1 MNLDNVY
8 ICDIETVGLLPDL
21 TKGQEE
27 DFHILGCSYKSG
39 NEWKVITTNKKEDV
53 FKLFENPD
61 NVIVGHNF
69 WLYDVPAL
77 EKIFPDLKIKAT
89 IIDTL
94 WLSWYIEPNRIRHGL
109 ELYGEEFG
117 VPKPEVTED
126 QWKGIGMTKEEHS
139 ALMKERVS
147 EDVKINTNLWI
158 NILNKYRKLYNND
171 EEVIKSHI
179 KFLMVKAKTYKMFL
193 DNPLKINLTQAN
205 KNLGILEGL
214 INEKVEVLRNVMPKV
229 PKKVK
234 RSKPKN
240 IYKKDGT
247 LSKAGERWNRITK
260 GVGLDLEYEGE
271 IEEIVDWLE
280 PNPQSVHQVK
290 DWLFSLGWKPEIF
303 NDSTSVTGEVNK
315 VPQVR
320 DRNKDLCNSVLKLAE
335 KEPAIKELDDLSVIQ
350 HRAGII
356 KGFIRDS
363 DEEGNIVAGVGGL
376 ANTLRIKHR
385 TLVNLPSVSAPYG
398 EYIRNLIIP
407 QEGYKFIG
415 SDISGLENQTKLNFI
430 YPYDPE
436 YVKEM
441 MGKYYDSH
449 LDIGQTAGLVTL
461 NESIFY
467 RWYKDFIRG
476 REVSPEDIVY
486 GKENLPNDYQKYFE
500 GIEDK
505 EKEFERIDES
515 RQSSKTVNYCVPVDN
530 TEVLTESGW
539 KKYEELYVGQTILSY
554 KNGELVKTKITEIP
568 YFKKV
573 EVGLLHNNFWKFE
586 CTENHRWMVK
596 RASYK
601 NGAIDNR
608 FETLQDCSSLRRSDL
623 ILNAAPYNNKSN
635 FLKSDLAVLGWILSD
650 GYLEFSKKKEITSSS
665 YGKKKGVICSISQKK
680 YVELVEKD
688 LINSDLDFKVE
699 DVRDNGV
706 IVYKILPQSVRDLFD
721 RLGLPYK
728 SKHEIDYTDFIFRCG
743 FEGREVLLD
752 RFIKGDGGLKKNYRN
767 GKNLKT
773 KLIYQKEGNINEAIQ
788 LCCVLQGIKYTQSIN
803 PIETGGNLV
812 VTRLNDRRHTT
823 NQRVKFDKGT
833 RKADVFCCNNV
844 NETFIIRQ
852 NGLVT
857 ITGNSATYS
866 VGPKTLSET
875 LGCTMSFAKNLLKAY
890 WERNWSVQSF
900 TDDQKEKTIGRETW
914 VLNPINGYWY
924 SLRSQHSKFSTL
936 NQSAGD
942 YIFTL
947 WCYFCMEAGLIL
959 QAGFHDEVL
968 VQSKEEDIE
977 KNKKILQESMNKVNK
992 ILGLSISIGIDYEV
1006 GDTYADVH

>member
-1 MNLDNVY
+1 MNLNNPY

-398 EYIRNLIIP
+398 EYIRSLIIP

-449 LDIGQTAGLVTL
+449 LDIGQTAGIVSL

-467 RWYKDFIRG
+467 RWYKDFIKG

-486 GKENLPNDYQKYFE
+486 GKENLPNDYQKYVE
-500 GIEDK
+500 SIEDK
-505 EKEFERIDES
+505 EKEFERIDLG
-515 RQSSKTVNYCVPVDN
+515 RQTSKTLNY
-530 TEVLTESGW
+530 
-539 KKYEELYVGQTILSY
+539 
-554 KNGELVKTKITEIP
+554 
-568 YFKKV
+568 
-573 EVGLLHNNFWKFE
+573 
-586 CTENHRWMVK
+586 
-596 RASYK
+596 AS
-601 NGAIDNR
+601 
-608 FETLQDCSSLRRSDL
+608 
-623 ILNAAPYNNKSN
+623 
-635 FLKSDLAVLGWILSD
+635 V
-650 GYLEFSKKKEITSSS
+650 
-665 YGKKKGVICSISQKK
+665 
-680 YVELVEKD
+680 
-688 LINSDLDFKVE
+688 
-699 DVRDNGV
+699 
-706 IVYKILPQSVRDLFD
+706 
-721 RLGLPYK
+721 
-728 SKHEIDYTDFIFRCG
+728 
-743 FEGREVLLD
+743 
-752 RFIKGDGGLKKNYRN
+752 
-767 GKNLKT
+767 
-773 KLIYQKEGNINEAIQ
+773 
-788 LCCVLQGIKYTQSIN
+788 
-803 PIETGGNLV
+803 
-812 VTRLNDRRHTT
+812 
-823 NQRVKFDKGT
+823 
-833 RKADVFCCNNV
+833 
-844 NETFIIRQ
+844 
-852 NGLVT
+852 
-857 ITGNSATYS
+857 YS
-866 VGPKTLSET
+866 VGSQTLAEL
-875 LGCTMSFAKNLLKAY
+875 LGCSKSEASKLIDAY
-890 WERNWSVQSF
+890 WKRNWSVQKF
-900 TDDQKEKTIGRETW
+900 ADDQKEKTIDGETW
-914 VLNPINGYWY
+914 ILNPINNYWY
-924 SLRSQHSKFSTL
+924 NLRSQHTRFSVL

-968 VQSKEEDIE
+968 VQSKGEDIE

-992 ILGLSISIGIDYEV
+992 ILGLSIAIGIDYAV
-1006 GDTYADVH
+1006 GGTYADVH

>member
-1 MNLDNVY
+1 MNLNNPY

-126 QWKGIGMTKEEHS
+126 QWKGIGMTKEEHT

-147 EDVKINTNLWI
+147 EDVKINTNLWL

-193 DNPLKINLTQAN
+193 DNPLKINLIQAN
-205 KNLGILEGL
+205 KNLEILEGL
-214 INEKVEVLRNVMPKV
+214 INEKVEALRSVMPKV

-247 LSKAGERWNRITK
+247 LSKAGERWNIITK

-303 NDSTSVTGEVNK
+303 NDSTSVTGEVSK

-320 DRNKDLCNSVLKLAE
+320 DKNKDLCKSVLKLAE

-376 ANTLRIKHR
+376 ANCVTADTVIITNRGALPICEITTDDQVLTHKGVWRRVTDFINNGIKPIYRITTSKGKSIKCTGEHRFYKGNEEWVPAKSIKCGEEIYGYGDKEVWKPVGSKKNPNFISSWGRYTNRKGVPSYYRKRVHKDIREFCTYTDDSGKKFDVQRSRLIMEKFKGPSSLHVLHKDGKSCNNNIQNLYYGTDKDNHQDAKVHGTLVKAHRNRVNSKLTISDVRDIRYRLKKGETGVSIAKHYDIHPSYVSQIKNGKRWSDKKNVDNRYIETFEKEKVVSVEKLTPEPTFDISVEEDHSYVANGLVTHNTLRIKHR

-398 EYIRNLIIP
+398 EYIRSLIIP

-467 RWYKDFIRG
+467 RWYKDFIKG

-486 GKENLPNDYQKYFE
+486 GKENLPNDYKEYFE

-505 EKEFERIDES
+505 EKEFERIDLG
-515 RQSSKTVNYCVPVDN
+515 RQTSKTLNY
-530 TEVLTESGW
+530 
-539 KKYEELYVGQTILSY
+539 
-554 KNGELVKTKITEIP
+554 
-568 YFKKV
+568 
-573 EVGLLHNNFWKFE
+573 
-586 CTENHRWMVK
+586 
-596 RASYK
+596 AS
-601 NGAIDNR
+601 
-608 FETLQDCSSLRRSDL
+608 
-623 ILNAAPYNNKSN
+623 
-635 FLKSDLAVLGWILSD
+635 V
-650 GYLEFSKKKEITSSS
+650 
-665 YGKKKGVICSISQKK
+665 
-680 YVELVEKD
+680 
-688 LINSDLDFKVE
+688 
-699 DVRDNGV
+699 
-706 IVYKILPQSVRDLFD
+706 
-721 RLGLPYK
+721 
-728 SKHEIDYTDFIFRCG
+728 
-743 FEGREVLLD
+743 
-752 RFIKGDGGLKKNYRN
+752 
-767 GKNLKT
+767 
-773 KLIYQKEGNINEAIQ
+773 
-788 LCCVLQGIKYTQSIN
+788 
-803 PIETGGNLV
+803 
-812 VTRLNDRRHTT
+812 
-823 NQRVKFDKGT
+823 
-833 RKADVFCCNNV
+833 
-844 NETFIIRQ
+844 
-852 NGLVT
+852 
-857 ITGNSATYS
+857 YS
-866 VGPKTLSET
+866 VGSQTLAEL
-875 LGCTMSFAKNLLKAY
+875 LGCSKSEASKLIDAY
-890 WERNWSVQSF
+890 WKRNWSVQKF
-900 TDDQKEKTIGRETW
+900 AEDQKEKTIDGETW
-914 VLNPINGYWY
+914 ILNPINNYWY
-924 SLRSQHSKFSTL
+924 NLRSQHTRFSVL

-992 ILGLSISIGIDYEV
+992 ILGLSISIGIDYAV

>member
-1 MNLDNVY
+1 MYFKKVF

-61 NVIVGHNF
+61 NVIIGHNF

-179 KFLMVKAKTYKMFL
+179 KFLMVKAKTYKMFI
-193 DNPLKINLTQAN
+193 DNPLKINLIQAN
-205 KNLGILEGL
+205 KNLEILEGL
-214 INEKVEVLRNVMPKV
+214 INEKVEALSKVMPKV

-240 IYKKDGT
+240 IYKKDGS
-247 LSKAGERWNRITK
+247 LSRAGERWNRITK

-303 NDSTSVTGEVNK
+303 NDSTSVTGEVSK

-320 DRNKDLCNSVLKLAE
+320 DRNKDLCKSVLKLAE

-398 EYIRNLIIP
+398 EYIRSLIIS

-449 LDIGQTAGLVTL
+449 LDIGQTAGIVSL

-467 RWYKDFIRG
+467 RWYKDFIKG
-476 REVSPEDIVY
+476 REVTPEDIVY
-486 GKENLPNDYQKYFE
+486 GKENLPNDYQEYFE

-505 EKEFERIDES
+505 EKEFNRIDKD
-515 RQSSKTVNYCVPVDN
+515 RQDSKTVNY
-530 TEVLTESGW
+530 
-539 KKYEELYVGQTILSY
+539 
-554 KNGELVKTKITEIP
+554 
-568 YFKKV
+568 
-573 EVGLLHNNFWKFE
+573 
-586 CTENHRWMVK
+586 
-596 RASYK
+596 
-601 NGAIDNR
+601 
-608 FETLQDCSSLRRSDL
+608 
-623 ILNAAPYNNKSN
+623 
-635 FLKSDLAVLGWILSD
+635 
-650 GYLEFSKKKEITSSS
+650 
-665 YGKKKGVICSISQKK
+665 
-680 YVELVEKD
+680 
-688 LINSDLDFKVE
+688 
-699 DVRDNGV
+699 
-706 IVYKILPQSVRDLFD
+706 
-721 RLGLPYK
+721 
-728 SKHEIDYTDFIFRCG
+728 
-743 FEGREVLLD
+743 
-752 RFIKGDGGLKKNYRN
+752 
-767 GKNLKT
+767 
-773 KLIYQKEGNINEAIQ
+773 
-788 LCCVLQGIKYTQSIN
+788 
-803 PIETGGNLV
+803 
-812 VTRLNDRRHTT
+812 
-823 NQRVKFDKGT
+823 
-833 RKADVFCCNNV
+833 
-844 NETFIIRQ
+844 
-852 NGLVT
+852 
-857 ITGNSATYS
+857 SATYS

-947 WCYFCMEAGLIL
+947 WSHFCMEAGLIL

-992 ILGLSISIGIDYEV
+992 ILGLSIAIGIDYAV